1 MGVDYITVMA
11 IGTDHLIDIEDSF
24 GGVDMTYKHRNNDPT
39 SPTSSIASLISS
51 DDLGEQITLD

>member
-24 GGVDMTYKHRNNDPT
+24 GGVDMIYKHRNNDPT
-39 SPTSSIASLISS
+39 SLTSSIASLISS